1 MSCLSGILPS
11 ASTRH
16 SALSVLCLPVHPT
29 YMLPSS
35 SKAASDLH
43 NHVPCTRKFPSVTSL
58 PQLVPCPL
66 KKQDA
71 RTNYPVPP
79 PLPGSQSAWPFWSYK
94 VRGES
99 WLGNASGYTQNPW
112 EPCLSCLCLVS
123 APYQGHQGPPYPES
137 RGLEQC
143 ERS

>member
-1 MSCLSGILPS
+1 MSRLSGILPS

-35 SKAASDLH
+35 SKAGSDLH
-43 NHVPCTRKFPSVTSL
+43 NHAPCTRKFPSVTSL

-71 RTNYPVPP
+71 RTHYSVPP
-79 PLPGSQSAWPFWSYK
+79 PLPGSNRHGLSGATKSGVSP
-94 VRGES
+94 G
-99 WLGNASGYTQNPW
+99 LGMPQDTPRTHGLASPVYVW
-112 EPCLSCLCLVS
+112 CLLPIRVIRDPHILS
-123 APYQGHQGPPYPES
+123 PEV
-137 RGLEQC
+137 
-143 ERS
+143 